1 MIRIFYTA
9 LLALASPFFLYG
21 LFKKKLGK
29 PSVGKRWKEHFGA
42 TPRLDDSTIQPL
54 WIHAVSVGE
63 VIAISPLIKR
73 LKEKQP
79 SIKIVLTTT
88 TPTGSAQAKK
98 LKVLVEHR
106 YMPLDFSFAVKGF
119 LRAIKPSQ
127 LLIVET
133 ELWPNT
139 LHQVAK
145 AGIPVTVLNARLSE
159 RSCQR
164 YAKVQ
169 PIFNLLSKNLS
180 QVLCQH
186 KDDAERFIRLGV
198 DSQKVAVT
206 GSLKFDVSVDDKD
219 IDAGKKLRDEIGQR
233 PVWIAAS
240 THEGEDEQ
248 LLDAH
253 QNLLEQLPN
262 ALMIIV
268 PRHPERFNIVFELIK
283 QRGLTTIRRTS
294 KEPITL
300 ATQVFL
306 ADTMGEMMTFLSA
319 ADVCFMGGSLLGD
332 KVGGHNVLEPAAAG
346 TALIM
351 GPSYYNFSN
360 IVSEFKSKEAI
371 IIAKEANDIAQSI
384 AKLFNNNEKLN
395 QMIFTAKS
403 QYQSNTGAVEKS
415 LSLIELKGYNL
426 NG

>member
-9 LLALASPFFLYG
+9 LLVLVSPFFLYG
-21 LFKKKLGK
+21 LFKKKPGK
-29 PSVGKRWKEHFGA
+29 PSVSQRWKEHFGA
-42 TPRLDDSTIQPL
+42 TPRLDDSSIQPL

-88 TPTGSAQAKK
+88 TPTGAAQASK
-98 LKVLVEHR
+98 LKDLVEHR
-106 YMPLDFSFAVKGF
+106 YMPLDFGFAVKGF
-119 LRAIKPSQ
+119 LQAIKPSQ

-139 LHQVAK
+139 LHWVAK
-145 AGIPVTVLNARLSE
+145 ANIPISVVNARLSE

-180 QVLCQH
+180 LVLCQH
-186 KDDAERFIRLGV
+186 EDDAERFIRLGV

-206 GSLKFDVSVDDKD
+206 GSLKFDISVDDKD
-219 IDAGKKLRDEIGQR
+219 IEAGKKLRDEIGQR

-253 QNLLEQLPN
+253 QSLLEQIPD

-268 PRHPERFNIVFELIK
+268 PRHPERFTKVFEIIK

-294 KEPITL
+294 KEPITSI
-300 ATQVFL
+300 TQVFL
-306 ADTMGEMMTFLSA
+306 ADTMGEMMTLLA
-319 ADVCFMGGSLLGD
+319 ASDVCFMGGSLLGD
-332 KVGGHNVLEPAAAG
+332 KVGGHNLLEPS
-346 TALIM
+346 IM
-351 GPSYYNFSN
+351 GLPTLTGPSYFNFKDITQQLLSIDACQVTVN
-360 IVSEFKSKEAI
+360 DEAI
-371 IIAKEANDIAQSI
+371 TQRLWELLSNEAIRNSAGEKAQQYVQKNAGAIATTLQFI
-384 AKLFNNNEKLN
+384 EKRISPT
-395 QMIFTAKS
+395 M
-403 QYQSNTGAVEKS
+403 
-415 LSLIELKGYNL
+415 
-426 NG
+426 